1 MSATDAFSVM
11 VVDDDPDVRDA
22 LVELLTGERYRVV
35 VATNGREA
43 ITRLREAKGHVD
55 LILLDLTMPVMD
67 GVGFRTE
74 QLADPALASIPVIV
88 LSATL
93 SCHQTSSVLKTAQ
106 CLRKPIKPEDLLR
119 AVQLVC

>member
-1 MSATDAFSVM
+1 M
-11 VVDDDPDVRDA
+11 VVDDDPEVRDA
-22 LVELLTGERYRVV
+22 LAELLTDEDYRVV
-35 VATNGREA
+35 LASNGRDA

-93 SCHQTSSVLKTAQ
+93 SAHQTSAVLRTAH
-106 CLRKPIKPEDLLR
+106 CLRKPIKPDDLLR
-119 AVQLVC
+119 AVQLMC